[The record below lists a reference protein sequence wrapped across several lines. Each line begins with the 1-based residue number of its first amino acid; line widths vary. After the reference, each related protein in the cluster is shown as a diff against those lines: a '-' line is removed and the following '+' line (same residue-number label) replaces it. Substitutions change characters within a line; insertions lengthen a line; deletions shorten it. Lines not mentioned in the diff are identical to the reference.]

1 MNFQQTSKSI
11 LATVLVLGTVVF
23 VNGCGKNVEVARV
36 DSGKEIALTDKW
48 NDEDSRLVAEEM
60 INDMLSYPWI
70 SQFNQRFPG
79 KEPLLTVQRVRNKSH
94 EHIAVDTF
102 VNDIKRAVIRSGKA
116 GFIATLE
123 ERQDTRAELADQ
135 DMNASADTRME
146 MGEEDGANFALSG
159 TINSIVDQLDGQ
171 RVTYYQVD
179 LKLINLQTAREVWNG
194 SKKIKKF
201 MERKSFLS
209 RVWNSDSQ
217 TLISSAIN
225 YM

>member
-11 LATVLVLGTVVF
+11 LVTILVLGTVVF
-23 VNGCGKNVEVARV
+23 VNGCGKSVEVARV

-79 KEPLLTVQRVRNKSH
+79 KEPLVTVQRVRNKSH

-201 MERKSFLS
+201 MERTSFS
-209 RVWNSDSQ
+209 F
-217 TLISSAIN
+217 
-225 YM
+225 

>member
-11 LATVLVLGTVVF
+11 LVTVLVLGTVVF
-23 VNGCGKNVEVARV
+23 VNGCGRSVEVARV

-79 KEPLLTVQRVRNKSH
+79 KEPLVTVQRVRNKSH

-201 MERKSFLS
+201 MERKSFS
-209 RVWNSDSQ
+209 F
-217 TLISSAIN
+217 
-225 YM
+225 

>member
-23 VNGCGKNVEVARV
+23 VNGCGKSVEVARV

-48 NDEDSRLVAEEM
+48 NDKDSRLVAEEM

-79 KEPLLTVQRVRNKSH
+79 KEPLVTVQRVRNKSH

-159 TINSIVDQLDGQ
+159 TINSIVDQLDNQ

-201 MERKSFLS
+201 MERKSFS
-209 RVWNSDSQ
+209 F
-217 TLISSAIN
+217 
-225 YM
+225 

>member
-11 LATVLVLGTVVF
+11 LVTVLVLGTVVF
-23 VNGCGKNVEVARV
+23 VNGCGKSVEVARV

-48 NDEDSRLVAEEM
+48 NDKDSRLVAEEM

-79 KEPLLTVQRVRNKSH
+79 KEPLVTVQRVRNKSH

-159 TINSIVDQLDGQ
+159 TINSIVDQLDNQ

-201 MERKSFLS
+201 MERKSFS
-209 RVWNSDSQ
+209 F
-217 TLISSAIN
+217 
-225 YM
+225 

>member
-23 VNGCGKNVEVARV
+23 VNGCGKSVEVARV

-79 KEPLLTVQRVRNKSH
+79 KEPLVTVQRVRNKSH

-159 TINSIVDQLDGQ
+159 TINSMVDQLDGQ

-201 MERKSFLS
+201 MERKSFS
-209 RVWNSDSQ
+209 F
-217 TLISSAIN
+217 
-225 YM
+225 

>member
-1 MNFQQTSKSI
+1 MNFQQTGKSI
-11 LATVLVLGTVVF
+11 LVAVLVLGTVVF
-23 VNGCGKNVEVARV
+23 VNGCGKSVEVARV

-79 KEPLLTVQRVRNKSH
+79 KEPLVTVQRVRNKSH

-201 MERKSFLS
+201 MERKSFS
-209 RVWNSDSQ
+209 F
-217 TLISSAIN
+217 
-225 YM
+225 

>member
-11 LATVLVLGTVVF
+11 LVTVLVLGTVVF
-23 VNGCGKNVEVARV
+23 VNGCGKSVEVARV

-79 KEPLLTVQRVRNKSH
+79 KEPLVTVQRVRNKSH

-135 DMNASADTRME
+135 DMNASADSRME

-159 TINSIVDQLDGQ
+159 TINSIVDQLDNQ

-201 MERKSFLS
+201 MERKSFS
-209 RVWNSDSQ
+209 F
-217 TLISSAIN
+217 
-225 YM
+225 

>member
-11 LATVLVLGTVVF
+11 LATVLILGTVVF
-23 VNGCGKNVEVARV
+23 VNGCGKSVEVARV

-79 KEPLLTVQRVRNKSH
+79 KEPLVTVQRVRNKSH

-159 TINSIVDQLDGQ
+159 TINSIVDQLDNQ

-201 MERKSFLS
+201 MERKSFS
-209 RVWNSDSQ
+209 F
-217 TLISSAIN
+217 
-225 YM
+225 

>member
-1 MNFQQTSKSI
+1 MSFQQTSKSI
-11 LATVLVLGTVVF
+11 LVTVLVLGTVVF
-23 VNGCGKNVEVARV
+23 VNGCGKSVEVARV

-70 SQFNQRFPG
+70 SQFNQRFPS
-79 KEPLLTVQRVRNKSH
+79 KEPLVTVQRVRNKSH

-159 TINSIVDQLDGQ
+159 TINSIVDQLDNQ

-201 MERKSFLS
+201 MERKSFS
-209 RVWNSDSQ
+209 F
-217 TLISSAIN
+217 
-225 YM
+225 

>member
-11 LATVLVLGTVVF
+11 LITVLVLGTVVF
-23 VNGCGKNVEVARV
+23 VNGCGKSVEVARV

-79 KEPLLTVQRVRNKSH
+79 KEPLVTVQRVRNKSH

-135 DMNASADTRME
+135 DMNASANTRME

-201 MERKSFLS
+201 MERKSFS
-209 RVWNSDSQ
+209 F
-217 TLISSAIN
+217 
-225 YM
+225 

>member
-79 KEPLLTVQRVRNKSH
+79 KEPLVTVQRVRNKSH

-159 TINSIVDQLDGQ
+159 TLNSIVDQLDNQ

-201 MERKSFLS
+201 MERKSFS
-209 RVWNSDSQ
+209 F
-217 TLISSAIN
+217 
-225 YM
+225 

>member
-48 NDEDSRLVAEEM
+48 NDEDSRLVSEEM

-79 KEPLLTVQRVRNKSH
+79 KEPLVTVQRVRNKSH

-135 DMNASADTRME
+135 DMNASADSRME

-159 TINSIVDQLDGQ
+159 TINSIVDQLDNQ

-201 MERKSFLS
+201 MERKSFS
-209 RVWNSDSQ
+209 F
-217 TLISSAIN
+217 
-225 YM
+225 

>member
-23 VNGCGKNVEVARV
+23 VNGCGKSVEVARV
-36 DSGKEIALTDKW
+36 DSEKEIALTDKW

-79 KEPLLTVQRVRNKSH
+79 KEPLVTVQRVRNKSH

-201 MERKSFLS
+201 MERKSFS
-209 RVWNSDSQ
+209 F
-217 TLISSAIN
+217 
-225 YM
+225 

>member
-11 LATVLVLGTVVF
+11 LATVLVLGTVVL
-23 VNGCGKNVEVARV
+23 VNGCGKSVEVARV

-60 INDMLSYPWI
+60 INDMLGFPWI

-79 KEPLLTVQRVRNKSH
+79 KEPLVTVQRVRNKSH

-146 MGEEDGANFALSG
+146 MGEEDGANFVLSG

-201 MERKSFLS
+201 MERKSFS
-209 RVWNSDSQ
+209 F
-217 TLISSAIN
+217 
-225 YM
+225 

>member
-11 LATVLVLGTVVF
+11 LVTVLVLGTVVF

-79 KEPLLTVQRVRNKSH
+79 KEPLVTVQRVRNKSH

-146 MGEEDGANFALSG
+146 MGEEDGAHFALSG

-201 MERKSFLS
+201 MERKSFS
-209 RVWNSDSQ
+209 F
-217 TLISSAIN
+217 
-225 YM
+225 

>member
-23 VNGCGKNVEVARV
+23 VNGCGKSVEVARV

-79 KEPLLTVQRVRNKSH
+79 KEPLVTVQRVRNKSH

-135 DMNASADTRME
+135 DMNASADSRME

-159 TINSIVDQLDGQ
+159 TINSIVDQLDNQ

-201 MERKSFLS
+201 MERKSFS
-209 RVWNSDSQ
+209 F
-217 TLISSAIN
+217 
-225 YM
+225 

>member
-23 VNGCGKNVEVARV
+23 VNSCGKSVEVARV

-60 INDMLSYPWI
+60 INDMLSFPWI

-79 KEPLLTVQRVRNKSH
+79 KEPLVTVQRVRNKSH

-159 TINSIVDQLDGQ
+159 TINSIVDQLDNQ

-201 MERKSFLS
+201 MERKSFS
-209 RVWNSDSQ
+209 F
-217 TLISSAIN
+217 
-225 YM
+225 

>member
-1 MNFQQTSKSI
+1 MRFQQTSKSI
-11 LATVLVLGTVVF
+11 LATVLILGTVVF
-23 VNGCGKNVEVARV
+23 VNGCGKSVEVARV

-79 KEPLLTVQRVRNKSH
+79 KEPLVTVQRVRNKSH

-123 ERQDTRAELADQ
+123 ERQDTRAELANQ

-159 TINSIVDQLDGQ
+159 TINSIVDQLDNQ

-201 MERKSFLS
+201 MERKSFS
-209 RVWNSDSQ
+209 F
-217 TLISSAIN
+217 
-225 YM
+225 

>member
-1 MNFQQTSKSI
+1 MSFQQTSKSI
-11 LATVLVLGTVVF
+11 LVTVLVLGTVVF
-23 VNGCGKNVEVARV
+23 VNGCGKSVEVARV

-79 KEPLLTVQRVRNKSH
+79 KEPLVTVQRVRNKSH

-201 MERKSFLS
+201 MERKSFS
-209 RVWNSDSQ
+209 F
-217 TLISSAIN
+217 
-225 YM
+225 

>member
-11 LATVLVLGTVVF
+11 LVTVLVLGTVVF
-23 VNGCGKNVEVARV
+23 VNGCGKSVEVARV

-79 KEPLLTVQRVRNKSH
+79 KEPLVTVQRVRNKSH

-146 MGEEDGANFALSG
+146 MGEEDGVNFALSG
-159 TINSIVDQLDGQ
+159 TINSIVDQLDGK

-201 MERKSFLS
+201 MERKSFS
-209 RVWNSDSQ
+209 F
-217 TLISSAIN
+217 
-225 YM
+225 

>member
-23 VNGCGKNVEVARV
+23 VNGCGKSVEVARV

-70 SQFNQRFPG
+70 SQFNQRFPS
-79 KEPLLTVQRVRNKSH
+79 KEPLVTVQRVRNKSH

-159 TINSIVDQLDGQ
+159 TINSIVDQLDNQ

-201 MERKSFLS
+201 MERKSFS
-209 RVWNSDSQ
+209 F
-217 TLISSAIN
+217 
-225 YM
+225 

>member
-11 LATVLVLGTVVF
+11 LVTVLVLGTVVF
-23 VNGCGKNVEVARV
+23 VNGCGKSVEVARV

-79 KEPLLTVQRVRNKSH
+79 KEPLVTVQRVRNKSH

-123 ERQDTRAELADQ
+123 ERQDTRVELADQ

-201 MERKSFLS
+201 MERKSFS
-209 RVWNSDSQ
+209 F
-217 TLISSAIN
+217 
-225 YM
+225 

>member
-1 MNFQQTSKSI
+1 MNFKQTSKSI
-11 LATVLVLGTVVF
+11 LVTVLVLGTVVF
-23 VNGCGKNVEVARV
+23 INGCGKSVEVARV

-79 KEPLLTVQRVRNKSH
+79 KEPLVTVQRVRNKSH

-159 TINSIVDQLDGQ
+159 TINSIVDQLDNQ

-201 MERKSFLS
+201 MERKSFS
-209 RVWNSDSQ
+209 F
-217 TLISSAIN
+217 
-225 YM
+225 

>member
-79 KEPLLTVQRVRNKSH
+79 KEPLVTVQRVRNKSH

-201 MERKSFLS
+201 MERKSFS
-209 RVWNSDSQ
+209 F
-217 TLISSAIN
+217 
-225 YM
+225 

>member
-11 LATVLVLGTVVF
+11 LVTVLVLGTVVF
-23 VNGCGKNVEVARV
+23 VNGCGKSVEVARV

-79 KEPLLTVQRVRNKSH
+79 KEPLVTVQRVRNKSH

-146 MGEEDGANFALSG
+146 MGEEDGANFALFG

-179 LKLINLQTAREVWNG
+179 LKLINLQTAREIWNG

-201 MERKSFLS
+201 MERKPFSF
-209 RVWNSDSQ
+209 
-217 TLISSAIN
+217 
-225 YM
+225 

>member
-1 MNFQQTSKSI
+1 MNFQQTGKSI
-11 LATVLVLGTVVF
+11 LATVLILGTVVF
-23 VNGCGKNVEVARV
+23 VNGCGKSVEVARV

-79 KEPLLTVQRVRNKSH
+79 KEPLVTVQRVRNKSH

-102 VNDIKRAVIRSGKA
+102 VNDIKRAVIRSGRA

-159 TINSIVDQLDGQ
+159 TINSIVDQLDGE

-201 MERKSFLS
+201 MERKSFS
-209 RVWNSDSQ
+209 F
-217 TLISSAIN
+217 
-225 YM
+225 

>member
-23 VNGCGKNVEVARV
+23 VNGCGKSVEVARV

-48 NDEDSRLVAEEM
+48 NDEDSRLVAGEM

-79 KEPLLTVQRVRNKSH
+79 KEPLVTVQRVRNKSH

-179 LKLINLQTAREVWNG
+179 LKLINLQTAREIWNG

-201 MERKSFLS
+201 MERKSFS
-209 RVWNSDSQ
+209 F
-217 TLISSAIN
+217 
-225 YM
+225 

>member
-11 LATVLVLGTVVF
+11 LATVLVLGTVVL
-23 VNGCGKNVEVARV
+23 VNGCGKSVEVARV

-60 INDMLSYPWI
+60 INDMLNYPWI

-79 KEPLLTVQRVRNKSH
+79 KEPLVTVQRVRNKSH
-94 EHIAVDTF
+94 EHVAVDTF

-159 TINSIVDQLDGQ
+159 TINSIVDQLDNQ

-201 MERKSFLS
+201 MERKSFS
-209 RVWNSDSQ
+209 F
-217 TLISSAIN
+217 
-225 YM
+225 

>member
-11 LATVLVLGTVVF
+11 LVTVLVLGTVVF
-23 VNGCGKNVEVARV
+23 VNGCGKSVEVARV

-79 KEPLLTVQRVRNKSH
+79 KEPLVTVQRVRNKSH

-159 TINSIVDQLDGQ
+159 TVNSIVDQLDGQ

-194 SKKIKKF
+194 SKNIKKF
-201 MERKSFLS
+201 MERKSFS
-209 RVWNSDSQ
+209 F
-217 TLISSAIN
+217 
-225 YM
+225 

>member
-1 MNFQQTSKSI
+1 MKFQQTSKSI
-11 LATVLVLGTVVF
+11 LATVLILGTVVF
-23 VNGCGKNVEVARV
+23 VNGCGKSVEVARV
-36 DSGKEIALTDKW
+36 DSGKEIVLTDKW

-79 KEPLLTVQRVRNKSH
+79 KEPLVTVQRVRNKSH

-159 TINSIVDQLDGQ
+159 TINSIVDQLDNQ

-201 MERKSFLS
+201 MERKSFS
-209 RVWNSDSQ
+209 F
-217 TLISSAIN
+217 
-225 YM
+225 

>member
-11 LATVLVLGTVVF
+11 LVTVLVLGTVVF
-23 VNGCGKNVEVARV
+23 VNGCGKSVEVARV

-79 KEPLLTVQRVRNKSH
+79 KEPLLTMQRVRNKSH

-159 TINSIVDQLDGQ
+159 TINSIVDQLDNQ

-201 MERKSFLS
+201 MERKSFS
-209 RVWNSDSQ
+209 F
-217 TLISSAIN
+217 
-225 YM
+225 

>member
-1 MNFQQTSKSI
+1 MNFQQTSKST
-11 LATVLVLGTVVF
+11 LVTVLVLGTVVF
-23 VNGCGKNVEVARV
+23 VNGCGKSVEVARV

-79 KEPLLTVQRVRNKSH
+79 KEPLVTVQRVRNKSH

-201 MERKSFLS
+201 MERKSFS
-209 RVWNSDSQ
+209 F
-217 TLISSAIN
+217 
-225 YM
+225 

>member
-1 MNFQQTSKSI
+1 MKFQQTSKSI
-11 LATVLVLGTVVF
+11 LATVLILGTVVF
-23 VNGCGKNVEVARV
+23 VNGCGKSVEVARV

-79 KEPLLTVQRVRNKSH
+79 KEPLVTVQRVRNKSH

-159 TINSIVDQLDGQ
+159 TINSIVDQLDSQ

-201 MERKSFLS
+201 MERKSFS
-209 RVWNSDSQ
+209 F
-217 TLISSAIN
+217 
-225 YM
+225 

>member
-1 MNFQQTSKSI
+1 MKFQQTSKSI
-11 LATVLVLGTVVF
+11 LATVLLGTVVF
-23 VNGCGKNVEVARV
+23 VNGCGKSVEVARV

-79 KEPLLTVQRVRNKSH
+79 KEPLVTVQRVRNKSH

-159 TINSIVDQLDGQ
+159 TINSIVDQLDNQ

-201 MERKSFLS
+201 MERKSFS
-209 RVWNSDSQ
+209 F
-217 TLISSAIN
+217 
-225 YM
+225 

>member
-1 MNFQQTSKSI
+1 MKFQQTSKSI
-11 LATVLVLGTVVF
+11 LATVLILGTVVF
-23 VNGCGKNVEVARV
+23 VNGCGKSVEVARV

-79 KEPLLTVQRVRNKSH
+79 KEPLVTVQRVRNKSH

-146 MGEEDGANFALSG
+146 MGEEDGSNFALSG
-159 TINSIVDQLDGQ
+159 TINSIVDQLDNQ

-201 MERKSFLS
+201 MERKSFS
-209 RVWNSDSQ
+209 F
-217 TLISSAIN
+217 
-225 YM
+225 

>member
-11 LATVLVLGTVVF
+11 LATVLVLGTVVL
-23 VNGCGKNVEVARV
+23 VNGCGKSVEVARV

-60 INDMLSYPWI
+60 INDMLSFPWI

-79 KEPLLTVQRVRNKSH
+79 KEPLVTVQRVRNKSH
-94 EHIAVDTF
+94 EHLAVDTF

-146 MGEEDGANFALSG
+146 MGEEDGANFVLSG

-201 MERKSFLS
+201 MERKSFS
-209 RVWNSDSQ
+209 F
-217 TLISSAIN
+217 
-225 YM
+225 

>member
-1 MNFQQTSKSI
+1 MNFQQTSKSV

-23 VNGCGKNVEVARV
+23 VNGCGKSVEVARV

-79 KEPLLTVQRVRNKSH
+79 KEPLVTVQRVRNKSH

-135 DMNASADTRME
+135 DMNASADSRME

-159 TINSIVDQLDGQ
+159 TINSIVDQLDNQ

-201 MERKSFLS
+201 MERKSFS
-209 RVWNSDSQ
+209 F
-217 TLISSAIN
+217 
-225 YM
+225 